1 MSKKTNELIVLTDVM
16 LITVVVQRGV
26 ADQVVQVAVEA
37 GAQGATV
44 FHAHGSGVRQKH
56 LGILGLTVNTEKE
69 IIYIVVP
76 SEQADSM
83 FERIFVSAKMD
94 TPGMGILWMTRLDK
108 MSTYVPHDVAA
119 RFGVHTER
127 AAG

>member
-1 MSKKTNELIVLTDVM
+1 MSNTNELIVLTDVT

-26 ADQVVQVAVEA
+26 ADLVVQVAVDS

-44 FHAHGSGVRQKH
+44 FHAHGTGIRQKH
-56 LGILGLTVNTEKE
+56 LGLLGLTVNTEKE
-69 IIYIVVP
+69 IIYIAVP

-108 MSTYVPHDVAA
+108 MATYVPHDVTA

-127 AAG
+127 GT

>member
-1 MSKKTNELIVLTDVM
+1 MSIGNELIVLTDLM
-16 LITVVVQRGV
+16 LLTVVVQRGA
-26 ADQVVQVAVEA
+26 ADLVVQVAMDA

-44 FHAHGSGVRQKH
+44 FHAHGTGIRQKH

-76 SEQADSM
+76 AEQADHL
-83 FERIFVSAKMD
+83 FERVFVAAKMD
-94 TPGMGILWMTRLDK
+94 TPGMGILWLTRLEK
-108 MSTYVPHDVAA
+108 MATYIPHDIAA

-127 AAG
+127 RE